1 MKILVTGYGG
11 QLGYDVVQECER
23 HGLTVKG
30 CGRKE
35 LDITKR
41 DSVFSLIDSY
51 KPDAIIHCAAYTAV
65 DKAEDDKEN
74 CWNVNVEGTRYLVEA
89 AKKLNAKFV
98 YISTDY
104 VFNGNGENP
113 FNEDDQPDP
122 IGYYGLTKYE
132 GEKVV
137 QSLIEQ
143 YFIVRV
149 SWVFGING
157 NNFIKT
163 MLKLSETRNEL
174 NIVGDQIGSPTYTV
188 DLARLIVELIKTNK
202 YGIYHATNE
211 GFTSWAEFAQE
222 IFKQTDRKMLVNS
235 ISSEEYPT
243 RAIRPKNSRLSKQK
257 LVENGFTPLPTWQD
271 SLARY
276 LVQLNLSSILS
287 REEVQ

>member
-1 MKILVTGYGG
+1 MKVLVTGYGG

-23 HGLTVKG
+23 HGLNVKG
-30 CGRKE
+30 CSRKE

-41 DSVFSLIDSY
+41 ESVFSIVDSY
-51 KPDAIIHCAAYTAV
+51 KPDVIIHCAAYTAV

-74 CWNVNVEGTRYLVEA
+74 CWNVNVEGTRSLVEA
-89 AKKLNAKFV
+89 AKKHHSKFI

-104 VFNGNGENP
+104 VFNGKGEIP
-113 FNEDDQPDP
+113 FSEGDQPDP

-137 QSLIEQ
+137 QSFIEN
-143 YFIVRV
+143 YFIIRI

-163 MLKLSETRNEL
+163 MLRLSETRDEL

-188 DLARLIVELIKTNK
+188 DLARLIVELVKSHK

-211 GFTSWAEFAQE
+211 GFTSWADFAEE
-222 IFKQTDRKMLVNS
+222 IFKQTDSKTLVKS
-235 ISSEEYPT
+235 IASEDYPT
-243 RAIRPKNSRLSKQK
+243 RAARPKNSRLAKQK
-257 LVENGFTPLPTWQD
+257 LVENGFQSLPSWQD
-271 SLARY
+271 ALARY
-276 LVQLNLSSILS
+276 LVQLK
-287 REEVQ
+287 RDEVQ

>member
-1 MKILVTGYGG
+1 MKVLVTGYGG
-11 QLGYDVVQECER
+11 QLGYDVVKECER
-23 HGLTVKG
+23 HGLDVRG
-30 CGRKE
+30 CGRQE

-41 DSVFSLIDSY
+41 ESVFSIVDSY
-51 KPDAIIHCAAYTAV
+51 KPDVIIHCAAYTAV

-89 AKKLNAKFV
+89 AKKHHAKFI

-104 VFNGNGENP
+104 VFNGNGESS

-137 QSLIEQ
+137 QSFIEN
-143 YFIVRV
+143 YFIIRI
-149 SWVFGING
+149 SWVFGVNG

-163 MLKLSETRNEL
+163 MLRLSETRDEL

-188 DLARLIVELIKTNK
+188 DLARLIVDLSKSDK

-211 GFTSWAEFAQE
+211 GFTSWADFAKE
-222 IFKQTDRKMLVNS
+222 IFKQTDSKTLVKS
-235 ISSEEYPT
+235 IASEDYPT
-243 RAIRPKNSRLSKQK
+243 RAARPKNSRLSKQK
-257 LVENGFTPLPTWQD
+257 LVENGFQPLPSWQD
-271 SLARY
+271 ALARY
-276 LVQLNLSSILS
+276 LVQFKK
-287 REEVQ
+287 RDEVQ